1 MGRDLEVA
9 GFYYRAWQ
17 NVLAINR
24 NRNEVCQLIDIFLGR
39 EILTP
44 AGWANFTRKQLAAVR
59 RPELNAYLA
68 ALNVVCR

>member
-9 GFYYRAWQ
+9 GSYYRAWQ

-24 NRNEVCQLIDIFLGR
+24 NRNEPRQLFDIFLGR
-39 EILTP
+39 EMLTP
-44 AGWANFTRKQLAAVR
+44 AGWANFTCNQLAAVR

-68 ALNVVCR
+68 ALNAVC